1 MTGAMELG
9 IPEVGMPEAVH
20 AAALCVGAAAWLMV
34 AGRGQGSRRAKV
46 LSPVGAAADSPLAER
61 WESGRRR
68 LQVWLGGRRELL
80 CLPVAL
86 VLGIL
91 GESVLP
97 VAAGAVAV
105 PLVRRWLRRRESRK
119 DRERRADGV
128 VTLCGAVVGELRA
141 GREPG
146 QALLVAVRGTGV
158 MGEAEAGVS
167 AAAQFGGD
175 VPGAL
180 GQAACEPGLDGLAGV
195 AACWRVAVD
204 GGAGLA
210 AGLDRLE
217 ASLRAERRRR
227 EELRAQLAGAWS
239 TVAVLAVLPVLGMGL
254 GAALGADPLK
264 VLLHSTAGLVCLV
277 LGGLLEAAGLLWS
290 GRIVRAGE
298 AL

>member
-1 MTGAMELG
+1 
-9 IPEVGMPEAVH
+9 MPEAVH
-20 AAALCVGAAAWLMV
+20 AAALCAGAAAWLVV
-34 AGRGQGSRRAKV
+34 AGRGQGARRARA
-46 LSPVGAAADSPLAER
+46 LFDEGAAESPLGER

-68 LQVWLGGRRELL
+68 LQVWLGGRREWL

-86 VLGIL
+86 VLGAL

-97 VAAGAVAV
+97 MVVGAAAV

-128 VTLCGAVVGELRA
+128 VDLCGAVVGELRA

-146 QALLVAVRGTGV
+146 QALLVAVRGTGA
-158 MGEAEAGVS
+158 MGAAEAGVS

-217 ASLRAERRRR
+217 GALRAERRRR

-239 TVAVLAVLPVLGMGL
+239 TVVVLALLPVLGMGL
-254 GAALGADPLK
+254 GAALGAEPLR
-264 VLLHSTAGLVCLV
+264 VLLHSSAGLACLV
-277 LGGLLEAAGLLWS
+277 VGGLLEAAGLLWA

-298 AL
+298 AV